1 MKKPILV
8 ATFSVLLMALACVT
22 VNVYFPAAELQE
34 AADKIVEEVHG
45 KQTSSIED
53 ENMSLQSLFR
63 QTFRAIAL
71 LEGTAYAQVNI
82 DVTTPTIRALKES
95 IKKRFDSLRPLYE
108 KGVVGETNDGLL
120 SLRSSEGLSLKEK
133 AAAKKLLNAENSDRE
148 NLYLEITKAN
158 DLPLDT
164 VAQTKEIFA
173 GSWQKN
179 AGKGWWIQKRDGEW
193 VKKDSQ

>member
-8 ATFSVLLMALACVT
+8 AAFSALLMALACVT

-45 KQTSSIED
+45 KQSRSMDSED
-53 ENMSLQSLFR
+53 VSLQSLLRRMYREIVF
-63 QTFRAIAL
+63 
-71 LEGTAYAQVNI
+71 LEGTAYAQINI
-82 DVTTPTIRALKES
+82 DVTTPTIRALKASMKE
-95 IKKRFDSLRPLYE
+95 RFASLKPLYE
-108 KGVVGETNDGLL
+108 KGVLGETNDGLL
-120 SLRSSEGLSLKEK
+120 SLRSTEGLDLKEK
-133 AAAKKLLNAENSDRE
+133 ADAKKLVNAENSDRE

-158 DLPLDT
+158 DLPKDT

-179 AGKGWWIQKRDGEW
+179 AAKGWWIQKPDGEW
-193 VKKDSQ
+193 VKKE

>member
-8 ATFSVLLMALACVT
+8 ATFSALLMALACVT
-22 VNVYFPAAELQE
+22 VNVYFPAAELQQ

-45 KQTSSIED
+45 KQSTSIENKD
-53 ENMSLQSLFR
+53 SSLQSLLR
-63 QTFRAIAL
+63 RTFRAVAL

-82 DVTTPTIRALKES
+82 DVTTPTIRALKAS
-95 IKKRFDSLRPLYE
+95 IKERFDSLRPLYD
-108 KGVVGETNDGLL
+108 KGVLGETNDGLL
-120 SLRSSEGLSLKEK
+120 DLRSSEGLSLKEK
-133 AAAKKLLNAENSDRE
+133 ADAKKLVNAENSDRE

-158 DLPLDT
+158 DLPADT
-164 VAQTKEIFA
+164 MTQTKEIFA

-179 AGKGWWIQKRDGEW
+179 AGKGWWIQKPNGDW